1 MLTETGIEFL
11 LSNDEDDGGIS
22 GSRTCVSKARGNQPS
37 GGADRADQRD
47 KRVLLTTSVSFN
59 ARIVDEARR
68 SFLNRAEHA
77 DNKNTLAELCIIDS
91 AIQLLDVSTYDT
103 LLSLLFRMQASDAF
117 EPIEAGK
124 FRETAESNAEMR
136 ELVSRVSR
144 LFGADSHRV

>member
-11 LSNDEDDGGIS
+11 LSNDEDDGRIS

-37 GGADRADQRD
+37 GGGGGGADRADQRD

-77 DNKNTLAELCIIDS
+77 DNKNTLAELCITP
-91 AIQLLDVSTYDT
+91 IQRYSCSTFQRTTRCCYYSECKPRT
-103 LLSLLFRMQASDAF
+103 RSSRSKQASS
-117 EPIEAGK
+117 ERQRNQMQK
-124 FRETAESNAEMR
+124 
-136 ELVSRVSR
+136 
-144 LFGADSHRV
+144 